1 MIKKLKLLM
10 TISKLAKEIEKVC
23 KENDTTLK
31 ELYSFLE
38 QGKVLFPRI
47 GDILE
52 KIINIAKSHSNK
64 KV

>member
-1 MIKKLKLLM
+1 MFKKIKLLM

-23 KENDTTLK
+23 KENDATLK

-38 QGKVLFPRI
+38 QGKILFPRI
-47 GDILE
+47 GGILE
-52 KIINIAKSHSNK
+52 KIINIAKGNSDK

>member
-1 MIKKLKLLM
+1 M

-23 KENDTTLK
+23 KENDATLK

-38 QGKVLFPRI
+38 QGKILFPRI

-52 KIINIAKSHSNK
+52 KIINIAKSHSDK